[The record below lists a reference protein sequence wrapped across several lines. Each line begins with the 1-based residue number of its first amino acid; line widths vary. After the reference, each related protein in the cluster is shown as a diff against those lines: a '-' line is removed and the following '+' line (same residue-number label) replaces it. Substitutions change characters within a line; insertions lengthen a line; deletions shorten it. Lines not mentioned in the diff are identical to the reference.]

1 MTTKMNPQVKE
12 MWVNALRSGE
22 YNQATGKLKTPQGF
36 CCLGVLTD
44 LYVKEKNQEWILQS
58 NNPEVIDPE
67 DYYTFEQDHDFLPNS
82 VRVWA
87 GLDSV
92 CPEVMVENDDYYEEY
107 DADEYVSKELS
118 DLNDN
123 FALFDEIADLIE
135 SQL

>member
-67 DYYTFEQDHDFLPNS
+67 DYYTFEQTHDFLPNS

-87 GLDSV
+87 GLDPV
-92 CPEVMVENDDYYEEY
+92 CTKVMVENDDYCEECG
-107 DADEYVSKELS
+107 DDEYVPKELY

-123 FALFDEIADLIE
+123 GFSFVEIADLIE